1 MGVGM
6 VMYLWLWIWYGYG
19 LYLAISYGYGTTR
32 TRARKPPGKTTK
44 SWYFITLENW
54 RPNSTKNAKCAL
66 SKVRFEPTGVD
77 KRHFAYKN
85 RAILPA
91 LSRGVCDLRRRKN
104 AAIPAIPPMPDATGT
119 APTAAPS
126 TMGEQKHGAANCRL
140 VCSVQAHSCACKR
153 ASRFEWC
160 KVKHYA
166 KRGASLLASCKWDM

>member
-19 LYLAISYGYGTTR
+19 LYLAISYGYGTTH

-44 SWYFITLENW
+44 SRCFITLENW

-77 KRHFAYKN
+77 ETHFAHKN

-104 AAIPAIPPMPDATGT
+104 AAIPAIPPMPDTTGT
-119 APTAAPS
+119 APTAARRQWANRS
-126 TMGEQKHGAANCRL
+126 TGRQIAVFSVPCR
-140 VCSVQAHSCACKR
+140 R
-153 ASRFEWC
+153 I
-160 KVKHYA
+160 
-166 KRGASLLASCKWDM
+166 LAPVHQPRTTKPKGTKT